1 MFLKVMTSN
10 VTFYC
15 FMKFSTFSL
24 IIFFP
29 LKVSFV
35 IIYVIVSIFAITSC
49 SSFWGYDYL

>member
-1 MFLKVMTSN
+1 MTSN